1 MFFRCSA
8 LLALALSA
16 PLALAQPPV
25 PTAPGLTDTP
35 TAPPNTEA
43 TRIASIAR
51 DDARMFGS
59 DPDNPG
65 PLAKDLSPAIKPA
78 AIEKAVLKVAD
89 WQLAQTGQYF
99 RVADRVRQ
107 LDGRIW
113 TWAALYDGYL
123 AAADEFRQT
132 KYRDAMEAM
141 GKAYNWQLITH
152 PPPPRAAAQKLSGP
166 TPLLCL

>member
-1 MFFRCSA
+1 MPLRRCSVFF
-8 LLALALSA
+8 ALAAGASI
-16 PLALAQPPV
+16 ALAQPPV

-43 TRIASIAR
+43 TRLASIAR
-51 DDARMFGS
+51 DDARQFGS
-59 DPDNPG
+59 DPDDPG

-78 AIEKAVLKVAD
+78 AIAKAVLKVAD

-99 RVADRVRQ
+99 GVADRARQ

-113 TWAALYDGYL
+113 TWAALYDGYM
-123 AAADEFRQT
+123 AAADEFHQT

-141 GKAYNWQLITH
+141 GKAYN
-152 PPPPRAAAQKLSGP
+152 
-166 TPLLCL
+166 